1 MCVFLCNLPNCCS
14 FQPKFMTALASNDLL
29 VYIDKHPDL
38 VFVLHERT
46 ERRFPIHQ
54 HVKGQMTYVQGGV
67 AYVHVEGKIYVI
79 PARHYIWI
87 PAELPHFL
95 QVKSASSTIRTI
107 YFPVQEQDSGFYRK
121 MGIYPVNPLLHE
133 MLLYTERFEG
143 YIERDDL
150 HACFFTAI
158 QSVLPELGV
167 THLQTALPTS
177 PNERLKP
184 LLVYLESHVS
194 DQITLHDIARKYGI
208 SERTLSR
215 MFQSELSMSFL
226 QYVKQLRMVKAVE
239 FMLQSDLNLTE
250 IAYAT
255 GYLSV
260 SAFSNTFFQFT
271 NMRPSQF
278 IQTVR

>member
-1 MCVFLCNLPNCCS
+1 
-14 FQPKFMTALASNDLL
+14 MTALASNDFL
-29 VYIDKHPDL
+29 VNIDKHPDL
-38 VFVLHERT
+38 VFVLHERR
-46 ERRFPIHQ
+46 ERRFPVHQ

-95 QVKSASSTIRTI
+95 QVKNASSTIRTI
-107 YFPVQEQDSGFYRK
+107 YFPMEEQDPIFYWK
-121 MGIYPVNPLLHE
+121 MGIYPVNALLHE

-143 YIERDDL
+143 NIETDDL
-150 HACFFTAI
+150 NACFFTAI
-158 QSVLPELGV
+158 KNILPELGV
-167 THLQTALPTS
+167 THLQTALPTTQH
-177 PNERLKP
+177 ERLKP
-184 LLVYLESHVS
+184 VLTYLEAHVS
-194 DQITLHDIARKYGI
+194 DQVTLHDIAKSFGI

-215 MFQSELSMSFL
+215 MFQSELSISFL

-278 IQTVR
+278 IHTVR

>member
-1 MCVFLCNLPNCCS
+1 
-14 FQPKFMTALASNDLL
+14 MTALASNDFL
-29 VYIDKHPDL
+29 VLIDKHPDF

-46 ERRFPIHQ
+46 ERRFPVHQ

-67 AYVHVEGKIYVI
+67 AYVHVQGKIYVI

-107 YFPVQEQDSGFYRK
+107 YFPVQEEEDGFYRK
-121 MGIYPVNPLLHE
+121 MGIYPVNSLLHE
-133 MLLYTERFEG
+133 MLLYTERFRG
-143 YIERDDL
+143 HIETDDP

-158 QSVLPELGV
+158 KNILPELGV

-177 PNERLKP
+177 QHERLKP
-184 LLVYLESHVS
+184 VLVYLESHVS
-194 DQITLHDIARKYGI
+194 DQVTLHDVATTFGM

-215 MFQSELSMSFL
+215 MFQSELSISFL

-278 IQTVR
+278 IHTVR

>member
-1 MCVFLCNLPNCCS
+1 
-14 FQPKFMTALASNDLL
+14 
-29 VYIDKHPDL
+29 
-38 VFVLHERT
+38 
-46 ERRFPIHQ
+46 
-54 HVKGQMTYVQGGV
+54 MTYVQGGV

-87 PAELPHFL
+87 PPELPHFL

-107 YFPVQEQDSGFYRK
+107 YFPVQEEDAGFYRK
-121 MGIYPVNPLLHE
+121 MGIYPVNSLLHE

-143 YIERDDL
+143 HIKTDDS

-158 QSVLPELGV
+158 KNVLPELGI

-177 PNERLKP
+177 QHERLKP
-184 LLVYLESHVS
+184 VLLYLESHVS
-194 DQITLHDIARKYGI
+194 DQVTLHDVAITLGI

-215 MFQSELSMSFL
+215 MFQSELSISFL
-226 QYVKQLRMVKAVE
+226 QYLKQLRVKAVE

>member
-1 MCVFLCNLPNCCS
+1 MS
-14 FQPKFMTALASNDLL
+14 GLATNDIL
-29 VYIDKHPDL
+29 VYIDKYPDQI
-38 VFVLHERT
+38 FVLHERT
-46 ERRFPIHQ
+46 ERRFPVHQ
-54 HVKGQMTYVQGGV
+54 HEKGQMTYVQGGV

-95 QVKSASSTIRTI
+95 QVKSASSVIRTI
-107 YFPVQEQDSGFYRK
+107 YFPVQDQDAGFYQK
-121 MGIYPVNPLLHE
+121 MGIYPVNSLLHE

-143 YIERDDL
+143 HIKTDDL
-150 HACFFTAI
+150 HACFFSAI
-158 QSVLPELGV
+158 KNVLPELGV
-167 THLQTALPTS
+167 THLPTALPTS
-177 PNERLKP
+177 QHERLKP
-184 LLVYLESHVS
+184 VLTYLESHVA
-194 DQITLHDIARKYGI
+194 DQVTLHDMASKFGI
-208 SERTLSR
+208 SERSLSR
-215 MFQSELSMSFL
+215 MFQSELSISFL

-278 IQTVR
+278 INTVR

>member
-1 MCVFLCNLPNCCS
+1 
-14 FQPKFMTALASNDLL
+14 MTALATNDFL
-29 VYIDKHPDL
+29 VYIDKHPDF
-38 VFVLHERT
+38 VFVLHEKR
-46 ERRFPIHQ
+46 ERRFPVHQ

-67 AYVHVEGKIYVI
+67 AYVHVQGKIYVI

-95 QVKSASSTIRTI
+95 QVKSASATIRTI
-107 YFPVQEQDSGFYRK
+107 YFPMQEQDAGFYRK
-121 MGIYPVNPLLHE
+121 MGIYPVNSLLHE
-133 MLLYTERFEG
+133 MLVYTERFTG
-143 YIERDDL
+143 SIKSDDP

-158 QSVLPELGV
+158 KNILPELGV

-177 PNERLKP
+177 QHERLKP
-184 LLVYLESHVS
+184 VLVYLEAHVS
-194 DQITLHDIARKYGI
+194 EQVTLHDVAEIFAI
-208 SERTLSR
+208 SVRTLSR
-215 MFQSELSMSFL
+215 MFQSELSISFL

-260 SAFSNTFFQFT
+260 SAFSNTFYQFT

-278 IQTVR
+278 IHTVR